1 MRICIAYL
9 LSIIAGLN
17 CLGGETNL
25 SEVPTVSSNVVIT
38 GMSSEGKGQ
47 YQAYS
52 ETGYHRIFLDV
63 FEKREPSGHQEEVIL
78 PESLGIPSET
88 NRLIVVTGE
97 RRSTKVKVKG
107 NSGQTYWKSEV
118 YASSWKYV
126 DKKDA
131 PLVERVGLLPKMES
145 QHPLVV
151 KATVGEGQQAYL
163 DLVKNGE
170 RTEQIIVV
178 YPINM
183 AQPQDP
189 DRLVEIK
196 GRLHI
201 FKGSKPKTTPYRRA
215 FDCEVVEVLEWKY
228 KD

>member
-1 MRICIAYL
+1 MRIFIAYL
-9 LSIIAGLN
+9 LSMIVGLH
-17 CLGGETNL
+17 CLGGETNHT
-25 SEVPTVSSNVVIT
+25 EDATVSSNVVIT
-38 GMSSEGKGQ
+38 GKSSVGKGQ

-52 ETGYHRIFLDV
+52 ETGYRRIFLDV
-63 FEKREPSGHQEEVIL
+63 FEKGEPSDHQEEVIL
-78 PESLGIPSET
+78 PQTLGIPSET

-97 RRSTKVKVKG
+97 RRSAKVKVKG

-131 PLVERVGLLPKMES
+131 PLVERVGFLPKIEN

-151 KATVGEGQQAYL
+151 KATVGEGHQAYL
-163 DLVKNGE
+163 DLVENGE
-170 RTEQIIVV
+170 RKEQIIVV

-183 AQPQDP
+183 AQPQEHN
-189 DRLVEIK
+189 RLVEIK
-196 GRLHI
+196 GKLHI
-201 FKGSKPKTTPYRRA
+201 FKGSKPKTTPYKQA
-215 FDCEVVEVLEWKY
+215 FDCEVIEVLEWKY